1 MARKILLTVALI
13 VTACNLT
20 VGIAYSA
27 VCQSSGGA
35 RACGKECATQ
45 SDGSC
50 GCTGECT
57 KEERDWVAAAG
68 KKDDEEELE
77 LVLE

>member
-1 MARKILLTVALI
+1 MTRKIILAVALI

-27 VCQSSGGA
+27 VCISSGGA
-35 RACGKECATQ
+35 RACGEQCTTL

-50 GCTGECT
+50 GCRGTCT
-57 KEERDWVAAAG
+57 KEERDWVGGAKG
-68 KKDDEEELE
+68 DEAEIEEGG
-77 LVLE
+77 VS

>member
-1 MARKILLTVALI
+1 MARKILLAVVLI

-27 VCQSSGGA
+27 VCISSGGA
-35 RACGKECATQ
+35 RACGQSCTTL

-50 GCTGECT
+50 GCRGTCT
-57 KEERDWVAAAG
+57 KEERDWVAGDKGTVAEV
-68 KKDDEEELE
+68 EEGG
-77 LVLE
+77 VY

>member
-1 MARKILLTVALI
+1 MARKIILAVALI

-20 VGIAYSA
+20 VGIAYAA

-35 RACGKECATQ
+35 RACGTSCATL

-50 GCTGECT
+50 GCQGTCT
-57 KEERDWVAAAG
+57 KEERDWVSGVKAAAEI
-68 KKDDEEELE
+68 EEGG
-77 LVLE
+77 VY

>member
-1 MARKILLTVALI
+1 MTRRRLLAVASI

-27 VCQSSGGA
+27 VCISSGGA
-35 RACGKECATQ
+35 RACGEQCTTL

-50 GCTGECT
+50 GCRGTCT
-57 KEERDWVAAAG
+57 KEERDWVAGGKGAAAEI
-68 KKDDEEELE
+68 EEGD
-77 LVLE
+77 VY

>member
-1 MARKILLTVALI
+1 MVRKIVLTVALI

-27 VCQSSGGA
+27 VCQSKGGA
-35 RACGKECATQ
+35 RACGTDCATL

-50 GCTGECT
+50 GCEGTCT
-57 KEERDWVAAAG
+57 KDEKDWVAAGG
-68 KKDDEEELE
+68 KGGDEE
-77 LVLE
+77 VLEESN